1 MVSHLVAEPPCCV
14 IIGVLRRH
22 FLSLP
27 VPWWLLCSV
36 QQPFPS
42 TLHLTSLHL
51 NPVPELVRLLHHL
64 PLLKVIVD
72 VMIHYH
78 DFIMWLENCP

>member
-1 MVSHLVAEPPCCV
+1 MVSHLVAEPPFYV
-14 IIGVLRRH
+14 IIGVLQRH

-42 TLHLTSLHL
+42 TPNLTLLHL
-51 NPVPELVRLLHHL
+51 NPVPQLVRLVHHL
-64 PLLKVIVD
+64 L
-72 VMIHYH
+72 
-78 DFIMWLENCP
+78 